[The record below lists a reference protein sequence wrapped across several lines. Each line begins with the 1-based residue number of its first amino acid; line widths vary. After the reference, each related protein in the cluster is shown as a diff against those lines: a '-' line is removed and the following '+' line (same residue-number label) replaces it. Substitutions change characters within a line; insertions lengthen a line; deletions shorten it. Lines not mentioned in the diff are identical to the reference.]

1 MQRGQL
7 WNVPFARLVAATVK
21 QPPTKE
27 LCRKQNKTYFLLKE
41 TNPKRVFLFLFGK
54 NVSFFIQ
61 NRTNFLLKGTN
72 TFQSLY
78 ILEKLQP
85 AKKKPSN
92 ALIWS

>member
-41 TNPKRVFLFLFGK
+41 TNLKKFFLVLYFHENQ
-54 NVSFFIQ
+54 NV
-61 NRTNFLLKGTN
+61 K
-72 TFQSLY
+72 
-78 ILEKLQP
+78 EKL
-85 AKKKPSN
+85 N
-92 ALIWS
+92 ELLLWLET

>member
-41 TNPKRVFLFLFGK
+41 TNPKRVFSVFFFEE
-54 NVSFFIQ
+54 NVSLFH
-61 NRTNFLLKGTN
+61 
-72 TFQSLY
+72 
-78 ILEKLQP
+78 LEYD
-85 AKKKPSN
+85 
-92 ALIWS
+92 